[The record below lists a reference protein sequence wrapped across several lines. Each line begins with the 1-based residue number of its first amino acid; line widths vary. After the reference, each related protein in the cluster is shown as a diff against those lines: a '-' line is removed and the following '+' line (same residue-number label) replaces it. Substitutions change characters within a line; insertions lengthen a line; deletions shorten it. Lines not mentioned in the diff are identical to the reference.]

1 MWLQRTNTLFQRCI
15 SSNSSSSIRSWQHGV
30 KQIEQKRI
38 LTPHLGGNDANLH
51 LAWYGDK
58 ILGASLA
65 KFTLDLFQ
73 ESLDRHV
80 ASKIASVALSN
91 RFLQQNV
98 SVILPDCDVAWHSSA
113 KETGTM
119 IEAAISQM
127 PEEKIDDLAKY
138 LVKEAMNEL
147 IRGRK

>member
-1 MWLQRTNTLFQRCI
+1 MWLQRTNTLLARLP
-15 SSNSSSSIRSWQHGV
+15 NSSSSIRSWQQGV
-30 KQIEQKRI
+30 KQIEQERI
-38 LTPHLGGNDANLH
+38 LTPHLGGNDVNLH
-51 LAWYGDK
+51 RAWHGDK

-65 KFTLDLFQ
+65 KFTLSFFQ
-73 ESLDRHV
+73 DSMDRHV

-98 SVILPDCDVAWHSSA
+98 AKILPDCDASWHSGA

-127 PEEKIDDLAKY
+127 PEEKVDDLAKY

-147 IRGRK
+147 IRG